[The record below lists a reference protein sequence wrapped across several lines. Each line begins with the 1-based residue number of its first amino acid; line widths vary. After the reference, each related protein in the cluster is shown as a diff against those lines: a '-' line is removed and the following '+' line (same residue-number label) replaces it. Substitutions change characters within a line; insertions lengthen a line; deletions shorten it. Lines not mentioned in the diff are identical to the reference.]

1 MDDPSQIENPDRFET
16 LEEPVEVA
24 PPPSNPPTIPR
35 GKIPTAVTV
44 VMLIGAI
51 AALIYL
57 VRGGLAAWLLWQ
69 CDVLARLADTAP
81 AALTQPMVC
90 GPEATVIDPLE
101 LLTNA
106 VVGIG
111 FAIFMAIILA
121 SFARLRSWAW
131 TALMMWCGFVL
142 ARDLFQY
149 FVFPDERP
157 KLYLSLFF
165 SALIVLALNQE
176 DVQMAFGIKRESHD
190 ILSAT
195 SKPPAGSGYPAGNG
209 YPATSGLP
217 PAAGIE
223 QPGGPV

>member
-1 MDDPSQIENPDRFET
+1 MDDPAQIEDPDR
-16 LEEPVEVA
+16 LDPLVEPVGVA
-24 PPPSNPPTIPR
+24 PPTNPPTKPR

-44 VMLIGAI
+44 VMAIGAI
-51 AALIYL
+51 AALIFL
-57 VRGGLAAWLLWQ
+57 VRGGLAAWVLWQ
-69 CDVLARLADTAP
+69 CDALARLADGMP
-81 AALTQPMVC
+81 AALTQRMVC

-111 FAIFMAIILA
+111 FAVFMAIILA

-149 FVFPDERP
+149 FVFPEERP
-157 KLYLSLFF
+157 NLYLSLFF

-176 DVQMAFGIKRESHD
+176 DVQMAFGIKREAHD

-195 SKPPAGSGYPAGNG
+195 SDLPAGN
-209 YPATSGLP
+209 SLP
-217 PAAGIE
+217 TPGIPPTTGIE
-223 QPGGPV
+223 QPGRTV